1 MKVAAITGHRTLG
14 LVSTKRV
21 WTAAETLLRNL
32 TIDVV
37 YLGGASGVDT
47 EFLKAALQYRIEL
60 RPKLIVVVPDTVER
74 QPVSTREWTRRA
86 DEIIELLEPI
96 TADNRYLSYKK
107 RNEYLVD
114 QSTFLIAFFNGN
126 FKSGTGS
133 AINYAKKCG
142 KKVYTIP
149 VSLV

>member
-1 MKVAAITGHRTLG
+1 MKAAAITGHRTLG
-14 LVSTKRV
+14 PISIRRV
-21 WTAAETLLRNL
+21 WTAAETLLKNL

-47 EFLKAALQYRIEL
+47 EFLKAALQYRVGL

-86 DEIIELLEPI
+86 DEIVELLEPI
-96 TADNRYLSYKK
+96 TSDNRYLSYKK
-107 RNEYLVD
+107 RNEYLID

>member
-1 MKVAAITGHRTLG
+1 MKAAAITGHRTLG
-14 LVSTKRV
+14 PVSTRRV
-21 WTAAETLLRNL
+21 WAAAETLLKNT
-32 TIDVV
+32 TIDVI

-47 EFLKAALQYRIEL
+47 EFLKAALQYRIGL
-60 RPKLIVVVPDTVER
+60 RPKLIVVVPDTIDR

-86 DEIIELLEPI
+86 DEVVELLEPI
-96 TADNRYLSYKK
+96 TAGNRYLSYKR

-114 QSTFLIAFFNGN
+114 QGTFLIAFFNGN

-142 KKVYTIP
+142 KGVYIIP
-149 VSLV
+149 VGPT

>member
-1 MKVAAITGHRTLG
+1 MKAASITGHRTLG
-14 LVSTKRV
+14 PISIRRV
-21 WTAAETLLRNL
+21 WTAAETLLKNL

-47 EFLKAALQYRIEL
+47 EFLKAALQYRVGL

-86 DEIIELLEPI
+86 DEIVELLEPI
-96 TADNRYLSYKK
+96 TSDNRYLSYKK
-107 RNEYLVD
+107 RNEYLID

>member
-1 MKVAAITGHRTLG
+1 MKAAAITGHRMIG
-14 LVSTKRV
+14 PVSTRRV
-21 WTAAETLLRNL
+21 WSAASTLLKNL
-32 TIDVV
+32 SIDTI

-47 EFLKAALQYRIEL
+47 EFLKASLHYRVGL
-60 RPKLIVVVPDTVER
+60 CPRLIVVVPDTVEQ
-74 QPVSTREWTRRA
+74 QPMATRVWSRKA
-86 DEIIELLEPI
+86 DGVIELLEPI
-96 TADNRYLSYKK
+96 TSGNKYLSYKR

-114 QSTFLIAFFNGN
+114 QSTFLIAFFNGD

-149 VSLV
+149 VSLT

>member
-1 MKVAAITGHRTLG
+1 MKAATITGHRTLG
-14 LVSTKRV
+14 PVSTRRV
-21 WTAAETLLRNL
+21 WTAAETLLKNL

-47 EFLKAALQYRIEL
+47 EFLKAALQYRVGL

-86 DEIIELLEPI
+86 DGVVELFEPI
-96 TADNRYLSYKK
+96 TSDNRYLSYKK
-107 RNEYLVD
+107 RNEYLID
-114 QSTFLIAFFNGN
+114 QGTFLIAFFNGD

-149 VSLV
+149 VSLA

>member
-1 MKVAAITGHRTLG
+1 MKSAAITGHRNIG
-14 LVSTKRV
+14 PVSTRRI
-21 WTAAETLLRNL
+21 WTAAKTLLSNL
-32 TIDVV
+32 TIDAI

-47 EFLKAALQYRIEL
+47 EFLKASLQYRVGL

-86 DEIIELLEPI
+86 DSIIELKEPI

-107 RNEYLVD
+107 RNEYMID
-114 QSTFLIAFFNGN
+114 SSTFLIAFFNGN

>member
-1 MKVAAITGHRTLG
+1 MKSVAITGHRTLG
-14 LVSTKRV
+14 PVSIKRV
-21 WTAAETLLRNL
+21 WAAAETLLKNR
-32 TIDVV
+32 TIDGF

-47 EFLKAALQYRIEL
+47 EFLKAALQYRVGFH
-60 RPKLIVVVPDTVER
+60 PKLIVVVPDTVEK
-74 QPVSTREWTRRA
+74 QPESTRGWTRRA
-86 DEIIELLEPI
+86 DEVVELLEPI

-114 QSTFLIAFFNGN
+114 QSTSLIAFFNGN

-142 KKVYTIP
+142 KTVYTIA
-149 VSLV
+149 VSLS

>member
-1 MKVAAITGHRTLG
+1 MKAAAITGHRTLG
-14 LVSTKRV
+14 PTSIRRV
-21 WTAAETLLRNL
+21 WTAAKTLLKNQ
-32 TIDVV
+32 TIDAI

-47 EFLKAALQYRIEL
+47 EFLKAALQYRVGL
-60 RPKLIVVVPDTVER
+60 RPRLIVVVPDTVER

-86 DEIIELLEPI
+86 DGVVQLLEPI
-96 TADNRYLSYKK
+96 TSDNRYLSYRK

-126 FKSGTGS
+126 FKSGTGN
-133 AINYAKKCG
+133 AIRYAEKCG

>member
-1 MKVAAITGHRTLG
+1 
-14 LVSTKRV
+14 V
-21 WTAAETLLRNL
+21 WTAAETLLKNL

-47 EFLKAALQYRIEL
+47 EFLKAALQYRVGL

-86 DEIIELLEPI
+86 DEIVELLEPI
-96 TADNRYLSYKK
+96 TSDNRYLSYKK
-107 RNEYLVD
+107 RNEYLID

>member
-1 MKVAAITGHRTLG
+1 MKAAAITGHRTLG
-14 LVSTKRV
+14 PISIRRV
-21 WTAAETLLRNL
+21 WTAAETLLNNL

-47 EFLKAALQYRIEL
+47 EFLKAALQYRVGL

-86 DEIIELLEPI
+86 DEIVELLEPI
-96 TADNRYLSYKK
+96 TSDNRYLSYKK
-107 RNEYLVD
+107 RNEYLID